1 VKGWFVPENSPSEV
15 TQILGELCDGD
26 SSAADRLLPVVYDEL
41 RMLARS
47 FLRRERADHTL
58 QPTALV
64 HEAYLKLIDQAS
76 TDWKGKQHFMAIA
89 AQAIRRILVDHARAH
104 RAAKRGGGDWRRI
117 TLQGVPNLTQH
128 DDLDFERLDTVLS
141 ELAKLNERQAKVVEL
156 RFFGG
161 MSVEETAELLNVS
174 ERTVKGDW
182 RFARAWLQ
190 NQLKNPETT

>member
-1 VKGWFVPENSPSEV
+1 MKGWFVPEQSPSEV

-128 DDLDFERLDTVLS
+128 DDLDFERLDAVLS

-190 NQLKNPETT
+190 NQLTTPETT

>member
-1 VKGWFVPENSPSEV
+1 MKGWFVPEQSPSEV

-128 DDLDFERLDTVLS
+128 DDLDFERLDAVLS
-141 ELAKLNERQAKVVEL
+141 ELAQLNERQAKVVEL

-161 MSVEETAELLNVS
+161 MSVEETAELLDVS

-190 NQLKNPETT
+190 NQLTNPETT

>member
-1 VKGWFVPENSPSEV
+1 MPEQSPSEV

-128 DDLDFERLDTVLS
+128 DDLDFERLDAVLS
-141 ELAKLNERQAKVVEL
+141 ELAQLNERQAKVVEL

-161 MSVEETAELLNVS
+161 MSVEETAELLDVS

-190 NQLKNPETT
+190 NQLTNPETT

>member
-1 VKGWFVPENSPSEV
+1 MPENSPSEV

-128 DDLDFERLDTVLS
+128 DDLDFERLDAVLS

-174 ERTVKGDW
+174 ERTVKSDW

>member
-1 VKGWFVPENSPSEV
+1 MPENSPSEV

>member
-1 VKGWFVPENSPSEV
+1 
-15 TQILGELCDGD
+15 
-26 SSAADRLLPVVYDEL
+26 
-41 RMLARS
+41 
-47 FLRRERADHTL
+47 
-58 QPTALV
+58 
-64 HEAYLKLIDQAS
+64 
-76 TDWKGKQHFMAIA
+76 MAIA

>member
-1 VKGWFVPENSPSEV
+1 MAEQSPSEV

-117 TLQGVPNLTQH
+117 TLQGVPNLAQH
-128 DDLDFERLDTVLS
+128 DDLDFERLDAVLS
-141 ELAKLNERQAKVVEL
+141 ELAELNERQAKVVEL

-161 MSVEETAELLNVS
+161 MSVEETAELLDVS

-190 NQLKNPETT
+190 NQLTNPENA